1 MATVALPAALDE
13 RAGRTRFDRFLL
25 RGRGDDRQPADGG
38 QAQRDAIE
46 HRVAGAAAKKE
57 LVHRLASGT
66 GRRILFMFEALAVQ
80 AEPIFLA
87 FEYAQ

>member
-1 MATVALPAALDE
+1 MSARRPTS
-13 RAGRTRFDRFLL
+13 
-25 RGRGDDRQPADGG
+25 DDH
-38 QAQRDAIE
+38 RDAADA
-46 HRVAGAAAKKE
+46 R
-57 LVHRLASGT
+57 